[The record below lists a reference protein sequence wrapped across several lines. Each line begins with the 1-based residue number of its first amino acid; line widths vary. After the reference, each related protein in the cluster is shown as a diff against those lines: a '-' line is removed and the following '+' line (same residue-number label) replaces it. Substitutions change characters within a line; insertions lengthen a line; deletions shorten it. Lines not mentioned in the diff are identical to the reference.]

1 MTTPTESTTLPMP
14 NILTADQL
22 LIGILALLKVRGVTK
37 VMEDGSLDQ
46 RFERIYESLIARG
59 KELGVRPNFTFYRNP
74 LHGNSTRLRN
84 ALLAARENGLVTAS
98 LGSAPGYELTM
109 SDERANAYLEN
120 SPLKEAT
127 LVALVREHF
136 KLPSNAPVVR

>member
-1 MTTPTESTTLPMP
+1 MP

-22 LIGILALLKVRGVTK
+22 LIGILALLKVHGVTK

-46 RFERIYESLIARG
+46 RFERIYELLVARE

-84 ALLAARENGLVTAS
+84 ALLAARENGLVTATP
-98 LGSAPGYELTM
+98 GPAPGYELTM
-109 SDERANAYLEN
+109 SDKRAHAYLEN
-120 SPLKEAT
+120 SPLNRAT
-127 LVALVREHF
+127 LDDLIRDNF
-136 KLPSNAPVVR
+136 KLPSDVATAR